1 MATPTF
7 NNTEI
12 ARVAGALWGS
22 KLGSSSMSVVMAAVN
37 TNGLSKVVN
46 DAYNA
51 SFGAVANA
59 DVAAIVIA
67 NLGITGAAAAPAVNA
82 VKATLDGAAAGTK
95 GAALVALL
103 DTFAGMTADATYGA
117 YATDFNSKV
126 ASALTFSQTANT
138 VDAAFVTAAPTPVT
152 SFNLTTSNDALTGSA
167 GDDTFTAR
175 ILGTSNTFTS
185 GDVVNGGA
193 GNDRINMDMGNGQ
206 GFAVTVETSSIETIQ
221 IRAQARAGDTGDNNI
236 PGGQTSAGAR
246 VDIDGERMVGVN
258 RWDSNNSRA
267 DVIVE
272 DVRIL
277 DTQITN
283 DITVGMIQTDPGNV
297 DYGLYF
303 DQHSLR
309 ANANS
314 SGTLRLQLLDTRAA
328 AEGGAVPP
336 LRDSPYNGVSFT
348 FGGETITLADPAGDD
363 GTYNGPFNKAQTYA
377 ELLKAI
383 QDYLAADS
391 RTNGIVTAA
400 LGSSFSANDTK
411 SGVGVTGTEIV
422 LTAPSVLGT
431 GNWIA
436 NAGVPSDSGLH
447 TSQSTS
453 ASTSQDLIAVKVIL
467 DDVGRGN
474 LSGDLVIGGLS
485 IGTTDNC
492 DGVQRFNVTVE
503 RTSDLQNMM
512 STNNKLKEVVIVNG
526 TTKGNLTVR
535 GNDSV
540 VSTVAGSD
548 VHGSDQLPG
557 MNDVGFGSGNQ
568 RDAYGF
574 NDIRLID
581 ASAMTGK
588 VAYDALISAAVL
600 PKYVLLS
607 DTQSDPTGDNTSG
620 VGLTNQVADFK
631 YSGGTNNDTIAVLV
645 DTGVASSHS
654 HVLPGH
660 EDFTLNVAGNAGDD
674 RINVD
679 LNDGDNGLV
688 GGVANAVASNW
699 YQHQHVLKNLT
710 IDAGDGNDTVRTPG
724 AGDFTVTLGAGN
736 DTVYT
741 DNTGAQAIDSARYP
755 NQGRAEWVFNSKD
768 QTVAANVELDD
779 IASDLSN
786 DAMDLYRA
794 SITVTYKHL
803 TATVQ
808 LPSSNATGAAL
819 YKPTDLFVNQAIK
832 NAIMN
837 DAVLSKLL
845 VAEDGPGYSL
855 VVRSLID
862 GAQVAGDLTVRA
874 TPVTVTNLSTTEQ
887 AAVIAAYS
895 AADAAALQVL
905 LDAGAAGLGT
915 ALVGLDYASALGRDG
930 GTAITGAIS
939 ITPSDNKVTP
949 GTGDDVVVLGTTVS
963 TFAAPLSEVEQSNDT
978 VIYAGTFGKDTIVH
992 FTVGANTVGGDKLDL
1007 TALSGKVSGGF
1018 LNDVG
1023 VVGFAVG
1030 AIVANRIVIDDKV
1043 ATANDSQTAVIAK
1056 FADSGSAT
1064 AASQVY
1070 IVVDAANVGS
1080 VWKITD
1086 AAAGTAGA
1094 VTAATGSNV
1103 TADLMGT
1110 IDLADTLWLNMVVA
1124 NFA

>member
-67 NLGITGAAAAPAVNA
+67 NLGITGAAAAPAINA

-103 DTFAGMTADATYGA
+103 DSFAAMTSDATYGA

-126 ASALTFSQTANT
+126 AAALTFSQTANT

-152 SFNLTTSNDALTGSA
+152 SFTLTTGTDALTGSA

-175 ILGTSNTFTS
+175 ILGSSNTFTS

-193 GNDRINMDMGNGQ
+193 GDDRINMDMGSSQ
-206 GFAVTVETSSIETIQ
+206 GFAVTGETTSIETIQ
-221 IRAQARAGDTGDNNI
+221 IRAQSRSTDSGDNNVS
-236 PGGQTSAGAR
+236 GFAR

-348 FGGETITLADPAGDD
+348 YGGETITLADPAGDD

-400 LGSSFSANDTK
+400 LGSTFNANDTK

-422 LTAPSVLGT
+422 LTAPDVLGK

-447 TSQSTS
+447 TFQDTA

-485 IGTTDNC
+485 VGTTDNC

-512 STNNKLKEVVIVNG
+512 STNSKLKEVVIVNG
-526 TTKGNLTVR
+526 TTKGDLSVR
-535 GNDSV
+535 GYDSV

-548 VHGSDQLPG
+548 VHSGDQLPG

-588 VAYDALISAAVL
+588 VAFDALISASVL
-600 PKYVLLS
+600 PKYVLLA
-607 DTQSDPTGDNTSG
+607 DTQSDPSVDNTSG

-631 YSGGTNNDTIAVLV
+631 YSGGANNDTIAVLM
-645 DTGVASSHS
+645 DTNAVSSNS
-654 HVLPGH
+654 HVLVGH
-660 EDFTLNVAGNAGDD
+660 EDVSLVISGNAGDD
-674 RINVD
+674 RITFNI
-679 LNDGDNGLV
+679 NDGDNGIA
-688 GGVANAVASNW
+688 GAAGSNW

-710 IDAGDGNDTVRTPG
+710 INGGDGNDTVRTPG
-724 AGDFTVTLGAGN
+724 AGDVKIDLGAGN
-736 DTVYT
+736 DTVYA
-741 DNTGAQAIDSARYP
+741 DNTGAQALLSTMYP
-755 NQGRAEWVFNSKD
+755 NAGRAEWVFNTKD
-768 QTVAANVELDD
+768 QAVAANAELDD
-779 IASDLSN
+779 IASDLTN
-786 DAMDLYRA
+786 DALSLYRA
-794 SITVTYKHL
+794 TITVTYKGL
-803 TATVQ
+803 TASVQ
-808 LPSSNATGAAL
+808 LPSTTAAGAAL

-832 NAIMN
+832 AAINN
-837 DAVLSKLL
+837 DAVLSKLI

-862 GAQVAGDLTVRA
+862 GVQAVTDLAVTA
-874 TPVTVTNLSTTEQ
+874 APVTVANLSPSEQ
-887 AAVIAAYS
+887 AAVISAY
-895 AADAAALQVL
+895 AVADAAALQVV
-905 LDAGAAGLGT
+905 LDAGAAALDDAGT
-915 ALVGLDYASALGRDG
+915 DYSSAFGREGGATIVGANSTSL
-930 GTAITGAIS
+930 
-939 ITPSDNKVTP
+939 SDNKITP
-949 GTGDDVVVLGTTVS
+949 GTGDDVIVLGTT
-963 TFAAPLSEVEQSNDT
+963 TGGATEVENSNDT
-978 VIYAGTFGKDTIVH
+978 VVYAGSFGKDVVVH
-992 FTVGANTVGGDKLDL
+992 FTAGVATAGGDKLDL
-1007 TALSGKVSGGF
+1007 TALKG
-1018 LNDVG
+1018 
-1023 VVGFAVG
+1023 VG
-1030 AIVANRIVIDDKV
+1030 ANWSAVLSNVDTSISVVAEG
-1043 ATANDSQTAVIAK
+1043 ATND
-1056 FADSGSAT
+1056 T
-1064 AASQVY
+1064 AAEIAALYTDGAVASAKVY
-1070 IVVDAANVGS
+1070 IAYDAANVGK
-1080 VWKITD
+1080 VYTIVD
-1086 AAAGTAGA
+1086 AATVGA
-1094 VTAATGSNV
+1094 TTNV
-1103 TADLMGT
+1103 TATLVGT
-1110 IDLADTLWLNMVVA
+1110 IDLADTGWATLVAA

>member
-7 NNTEI
+7 YNTEI

-22 KLGSSSMSVVMAAVN
+22 KLGASSMSAVMAAVN
-37 TNGLSKVVN
+37 ANGMAKVVN

-51 SFGAVANA
+51 SFGAVDNA
-59 DVAAIVIA
+59 TVAATVVA
-67 NLGITGAAAAPAVNA
+67 NLGITGSAATPAINA
-82 VKATLDGAAAGTK
+82 VKATLDGAASGNK
-95 GAALVALL
+95 GAALVDLL
-103 DTFAGMTADATYGA
+103 NTYAGMTGDATYGA
-117 YATDFNSKV
+117 FATDFNSKV
-126 ASALTFSQTANT
+126 ASALTYSQTANT
-138 VDAAFVTAAPTPVT
+138 VDSTFVTSAPTPVT
-152 SFNLTTSNDALTGSA
+152 SFTLSTSTDALTGSA
-167 GDDTFTAR
+167 GDDTFTSR
-175 ILGTSNTFTS
+175 IINTSNTFQS

-193 GNDRINMDMGNGQ
+193 GDDRINMDMGSSQ
-206 GFAVTVETSSIETIQ
+206 GFAVTGETTSIETIQ
-221 IRAQARAGDTGDNNI
+221 IRAQSRSSDSGDNNV
-236 PGGQTSAGAR
+236 AAAAR

-283 DITVGMIQTDPGNV
+283 DITVGFIQSDPGNV

-348 FGGETITLADPAGDD
+348 YGGETITLADPAGDD
-363 GTYNGPFNKAQTYA
+363 GTYNGPFNKAVTYA

-391 RTNGIVTAA
+391 RTNGIVTAS
-400 LGSSFSANDTK
+400 LGSTFSANDTK
-411 SGVGVTGTEIV
+411 SGIGVTGTEIL
-422 LTAPSVLGT
+422 LTAPAELGK
-431 GNWIA
+431 GAWIA
-436 NAGVPSDSGLH
+436 NAGVPADSGLH
-447 TSQSTS
+447 TFQDTS
-453 ASTSQDLIAVKVIL
+453 KSTSQDLIAVKVIL

-485 IGTTDNC
+485 VGTTDNC

-526 TTKGNLTVR
+526 TTKGNLSVR

-540 VSTVAGSD
+540 VSTAAGSD
-548 VHGSDQLPG
+548 IHNAPNNPDQLPG
-557 MNDVGFGSGNQ
+557 MNDVGFNGGNQ

-588 VAYDALISAAVL
+588 VAFDALISAAVL

-607 DTQSDPTGDNTSG
+607 DTQSDPSGDNTSG

-631 YSGGTNNDTIAVLV
+631 YSGGSNADTIAVLL
-645 DTGVASSHS
+645 DTDIASSHS

-674 RINVD
+674 RLTVNI
-679 LNDGDNGLV
+679 NDGDSGLTA
-688 GGVANAVASNW
+688 GAGSVASNW

-724 AGDFTVTLGAGN
+724 AGDFTLTLGAGN

-741 DNTGAQAIDSARYP
+741 DNTGDQGIDSVQYP
-755 NQGRAEWVFNSKD
+755 NAGRAEWVFNSKD
-768 QTVAANVELDD
+768 QTVAANVELDN
-779 IASDLSN
+779 IASDLTN

-915 ALVGLDYASALGRDG
+915 ALVGLDYASALGREG
-930 GTAITGAIS
+930 GVAVTGAIS

-949 GTGDDVVVLGTTVS
+949 GTGDDVIVLGTTLS
-963 TFAAPLSEVEQSNDT
+963 AAVTEVEQSNDT
-978 VIYAGTFGKDTIVH
+978 VVYAGTFGKDTIVH

-1007 TALSGKVSGGF
+1007 SAISGKASGGF

-1030 AIVANRIVIDDKV
+1030 AVVSNRIVIDDKV

-1056 FADSGSAT
+1056 FSDSGSAT

>member
-7 NNTEI
+7 YNTEI
-12 ARVAGALWGS
+12 ARIAGALWGV
-22 KLGSSSMSVVMAAVN
+22 KLGNASMNSVLASVNSSGM
-37 TNGLSKVVN
+37 SKVVN

-51 SFGAVANA
+51 SFGSVANA
-59 DVAAIVIA
+59 TVAATVVA
-67 NLGITGAAAAPAVNA
+67 NLGITGAAGTAAVNA

-103 DTFAGMTADATYGA
+103 DTYAGMTADATYGA
-117 YATDFNSKV
+117 AATDFNTKV
-126 ASALTFSQTANT
+126 ASALTFSQTT
-138 VDAAFVTAAPTPVT
+138 GTTDGTFVTAVTPPVVNFSLGT
-152 SFNLTTSNDALTGSA
+152 AIDSLTGSA

-175 ILGTSNTFTS
+175 VINTSNTFQS

-193 GNDRINMDMGNGQ
+193 GNDRINIDMGNSQ
-206 GFAVTVETSSIETIQ
+206 GFAVTAETTSIETVQ
-221 IRAQARAGDTGDNNI
+221 IRAQSRASDTGDNNVAAE
-236 PGGQTSAGAR
+236 SR
-246 VDIDGERMVGVN
+246 VDIDGERMNGVT

-283 DITVGMIQTDPGNV
+283 DITVGFVQADPGNV

-328 AEGGAVPP
+328 AEGSESK

-348 FGGETITLADPAGDD
+348 YNGQTITLADPAGDD
-363 GTYNGPFNKAQTYA
+363 GLYNGPFNKAQNHT
-377 ELLKAI
+377 ELLAAI
-383 QDYLAADS
+383 QGYLDANPL
-391 RTNGIVTAA
+391 TKGIITAK
-400 LGSSFSANDTK
+400 LGGSFDANDTK
-411 SGVGVTGTEIV
+411 SGLGVTGTEIV
-422 LTAPSVLGT
+422 LTAPAELGK
-431 GNWIA
+431 GAWIA
-436 NAGVPSDSGLH
+436 NAGVPADSGLH
-447 TSQSTS
+447 TFQDTS
-453 ASTSQDLIAVKVIL
+453 KSTSQDLVAVKVVL

-485 IGTTDNC
+485 VGETDNC

-503 RTSDLQNMM
+503 RTSHLQNIM

-526 TTKGNLTVR
+526 TTKGDLSVR

-540 VSTVAGSD
+540 VSLTAGSD
-548 VHGSDQLPG
+548 VHGGDQLPG
-557 MNDVGFGSGNQ
+557 MVDVGFGSGNQ

-574 NDIRLID
+574 NDVRLID

-588 VAYDALISAAVL
+588 VAFDALISAAVL
-600 PKYVLLS
+600 PKYVMLS
-607 DTQSDPTGDNTSG
+607 DTQSDPAGDNTSG
-620 VGLTNQVADFK
+620 VGLTNQFADFK
-631 YSGGTNNDTIAVLV
+631 YSGGSNNDTIAVVV
-645 DTGVASSHS
+645 DTNAVSSNS
-654 HVLPGH
+654 NVLVGMA
-660 EDFTLNVAGNAGDD
+660 DVTVNLAGNAGNDS
-674 RINVD
+674 ISQNIA
-679 LNDGDNGLV
+679 DGDSGLTA
-688 GGVANAVASNW
+688 GAGSVASNW
-699 YQHQHVLKNLT
+699 YQHQHVLKNLS

-724 AGDFTVTLGAGN
+724 AGDVAINLGSGN

-741 DNTGAQAIDSARYP
+741 DNTGAQALGAQVAYA
-755 NQGRAEWVFNSKD
+755 NAGRAEWVFNSKD
-768 QTVAANVELDD
+768 QTVAANVALNN
-779 IASDLSN
+779 IASDLTN
-786 DAMDLYRA
+786 DSMDLYRA
-794 SITVTYKHL
+794 TITVTYKHL
-803 TATVQ
+803 TASVQ
-808 LPSSNATGAAL
+808 LPSSNGAGVAL
-819 YKPTDLFVNQAIK
+819 YKPSDLFVNQAIK
-832 NAIMN
+832 NAINN
-837 DAVLSKLL
+837 DLVLSKLL

-874 TPVTVTNLSTTEQ
+874 TPVTVANLSTTEQ

-905 LDAGAAGLGT
+905 LDAGATELGT
-915 ALVGLDYASALGRDG
+915 GGLTGLDYASALGTVG
-930 GTAITGAIS
+930 GVNVTGAIS

-949 GTGDDVVVLGTTVS
+949 GTGDDVVVLGTTLS
-963 TFAAPLSEVEQSNDT
+963 AAVTEVEQSNDT
-978 VIYAGTFGKDTIVH
+978 VVYAGSFGKDTIVH

-1007 TALSGKVSGGF
+1007 TALSGKASGGF
-1018 LNDVG
+1018 LNDVAA
-1023 VVGFAVG
+1023 VGFAATNV
-1030 AIVANRIVIDDKV
+1030 VANKIVIDDKV

-1056 FADSGSAT
+1056 FTDSGSAT

-1070 IVVDAANVGS
+1070 IVVDAANIGS
-1080 VWKITD
+1080 VWKVTD

-1094 VTAATGSNV
+1094 TTAGTGSNV
-1103 TADLMGT
+1103 TAEMMGT
-1110 IDLADTLWLNMVVA
+1110 IDLADTLWSTMVVA